1 MTPQEELDKAL
12 AELAAANAELA
23 AANKE
28 LADAKSGTPAKR
40 PAHKAAA
47 KPKRTKR
54 PVHHTPGL
62 QAGCYGTGERFPS
75 DRRLRTDMT
84 PVVTKELN
92 PMERPNDYKYA
103 GRECLFEHDV
113 VENGNMDS
121 DSWKRCK
128 CAGCAEIRR
137 G

>member
-1 MTPQEELDKAL
+1 MTPQEELEQAL
-12 AELAAANAELA
+12 AELEAAKAELDAARAEVAAAESSKATKPA
-23 AANKE
+23 AK
-28 LADAKSGTPAKR
+28 
-40 PAHKAAA
+40 KAAG

-54 PVHHTPGL
+54 PVHRSGL
-62 QAGCYGTGERFPS
+62 PTGCSGTGERFTGT
-75 DRRLRTDMT
+75 DKVRIDMT

-92 PMERPNDYKYA
+92 PMERPNDYGYT